1 MHFRFVYV
9 WVLSQCSS
17 GVDYD
22 RSKIV
27 FATAGLAARWY
38 ASQGYYMWH
47 NYGGVLFDEIDQ
59 MAMDPEYAS
68 LWESAR
74 EEAKKRKFRVFGAS
88 ATYGDA
94 MKAYLTEQGAQWIK
108 CAERPFSVQRYEL
121 EVPTQE

>member
-1 MHFRFVYV
+1 MPFRLVYV

-38 ASQGYYMWH
+38 ASKGYYMWH

-59 MAMDPEYAS
+59 MAMDPEYAT

-74 EEAKKRKFRVFGAS
+74 QEATRRKLLVSWS
-88 ATYGDA
+88 ADILLSLKNRFVLSNTIEQSSSYGG
-94 MKAYLTEQGAQWIK
+94 LTIIFP
-108 CAERPFSVQRYEL
+108 CIL
-121 EVPTQE
+121 